1 MPVLPGCQLF
11 LDDASQDEDLAS
23 TVAPCVLIAF
33 LFQRNVF
40 KKVSYTVG
48 GLMKAPRVSL
58 AIIVAFCFLQ
68 SFLIAQSPK
77 LDRQVAVTIDDLPA
91 GMADRLPAVDIT
103 ALTTKLLTTLR
114 DQKIPVVGFVNEK
127 KLYKPG
133 EVDERIKDLQM
144 WLDYGFELG
153 NHTFSHMSLNQAG
166 LKAWE
171 DDVIQ
176 GESVT
181 RMLLALHKMK
191 LRYFRHPYLDTGRD
205 LATRREA
212 EKFLVE
218 RGYRI
223 APITLDGWDWMFAG
237 LYEDA
242 KKRNDTALQAQIV
255 KEYLA
260 YHDAVFAYTEQLS
273 VKIVGYEPK
282 QILLLHASNL
292 EADHIGELMDV
303 LRKRGYRFITLED
316 ALGDAAYSLPDVY
329 VGEEGTG
336 WIDHWAIS
344 QGKIPQGAPAMPQW
358 VIDRTKELHLSTGQ
372 TSTQTPY

>member
-1 MPVLPGCQLF
+1 MRRTSILLVFILTFCLSVF
-11 LDDASQDEDLAS
+11 S
-23 TVAPCVLIAF
+23 VAQAAKP
-33 LFQRNVF
+33 
-40 KKVSYTVG
+40 
-48 GLMKAPRVSL
+48 
-58 AIIVAFCFLQ
+58 
-68 SFLIAQSPK
+68 
-77 LDRQVAVTIDDLPA
+77 DRQVAVTIDDLPA
-91 GMADRLPAVDIT
+91 GMADRLPAADIT
-103 ALTTKLLTTLR
+103 ALTAKLLGTLR

-133 EVDERIKDLQM
+133 EVDARINALKM

-153 NHTFSHMSLNQAG
+153 NHTFSHASLNQVG

-171 DDVIQ
+171 DEVIQ
-176 GESVT
+176 GENVT
-181 RMLLALHKMK
+181 KILLTQHKMK

-205 LATRREA
+205 LQTRRQAEA
-212 EKFLVE
+212 FLVE

-260 YHDAVFAYTEQLS
+260 YHDAVFAFQEQLS
-273 VKIVGYEPK
+273 TKIVGYEPK

-303 LRKRGYRFITLED
+303 LRKRRYRFITLED
-316 ALGDAAYSLPDVY
+316 ALSDPAYSLPDTY

-344 QGKIPQGAPAMPQW
+344 QGKIPQGAPKFPQW
-358 VIDRTKELHLSTGQ
+358 VMDRTKELHLSTGQ
-372 TSTQTPY
+372 VSAEPTY